1 MKRGSE
7 LSAFQQIN
15 FKCIFKHPWSRNV
28 NHIHQKTGY
37 LFGPKHAC
45 LSKFRVSGDREYGLR
60 ILSVSSPC
68 RFSEP
73 AFEKN
78 FYKGMERFPW
88 SEASQ
93 FAVLLF
99 AYDDQSL
106 SLSIF
111 NQWCGVFCK
120 SKYLFES
127 ITICTIFLHTNQ
139 RTSQTE
145 TTLS

>member
-28 NHIHQKTGY
+28 NHIH
-37 LFGPKHAC
+37 PSVPNMHVC
-45 LSKFRVSGDREYGLR
+45 LNSVFQDTKNMGSGFSASLHPVAFLSQLLKR
-60 ILSVSSPC
+60 ISMS
-68 RFSEP
+68 
-73 AFEKN
+73 N
-78 FYKGMERFPW
+78 YKCMERFPW

-139 RTSQTE
+139 ETSQTE